1 MKDKIS
7 IIIPCLNEDKAI
19 PIFYKEITKVF
30 FNMKTNYELIFI
42 DDGSTDDTLNVLRK
56 LSKEDKKL
64 KYISFSRNFGKEAG
78 MTAGLKKST
87 GDYVAIMDVDMQDP
101 PYLLEEMYKE
111 IKKEEYD
118 IVGLYT
124 KSHEGY
130 SFIRNS
136 LTKMWYKLIDKIST
150 TPQMPG
156 ARDFR
161 LMTRRVV
168 DKILELKEYNRYIKG
183 IFSYVGFNTKWIAY
197 DAPIRSAGESKFNL
211 RKLVSYALEGII
223 SFSTK
228 PLIISAFVG
237 MILCLISFISILV
250 IIIKTIIWT
259 DPVSGWPSMVCIM
272 MFLSGIQLL
281 FLGIIGLYLSKIYLE
296 VKGRPPYIIKEEEE
310 K

>member
-19 PIFYKEITKVF
+19 PIFYKEIIKVF
-30 FNMKTNYELIFI
+30 SNMKIDYELIFI
-42 DDGSTDDTLNVLRK
+42 DDGSTDNTLSVLRK

-111 IKKEEYD
+111 IKKEKYD

-130 SFIRNS
+130 SFIRNG

-183 IFSYVGFNTKWIAY
+183 IFSYIGFNTKWIAY
-197 DAPIRSAGESKFNL
+197 DAPTRSAGESKFNL
-211 RKLVSYALEGII
+211 RKLAAYALEGII